1 MFFLTNEDGGSAAP
15 QYRRRRDEYQQQNE
29 QLLNYTGFFLIS
41 CRTKKYTT
49 VALQIL
55 RTFVTIL
62 INSCI
67 MMLNK
72 NNSTDVHIKDRMNS
86 AIKSVNKELQTNPAK
101 KQGMIQFVV
110 SHNTNLKSVW
120 VNITK
125 RNNIYLKRKEQLQ
138 CQSRF
143 KLKSWHKAP
152 KRWNSLAD
160 IIWVLNIHEFLF
172 SCWGFYSHM
181 TLFQIVNGFISIV
194 DRFTYTVNSF
204 ISILQ

>member
-41 CRTKKYTT
+41 CRTKKHTT

-110 SHNTNLKSVW
+110 SHNTNLKSV
-120 VNITK
+120 
-125 RNNIYLKRKEQLQ
+125 
-138 CQSRF
+138 
-143 KLKSWHKAP
+143 
-152 KRWNSLAD
+152 
-160 IIWVLNIHEFLF
+160 
-172 SCWGFYSHM
+172 
-181 TLFQIVNGFISIV
+181 
-194 DRFTYTVNSF
+194 
-204 ISILQ
+204 

>member
-1 MFFLTNEDGGSAAP
+1 MQQPQDICFFLTNEDGGSAAP

-29 QLLNYTGFFLIS
+29 QLLNYTGFCLIS

-49 VALQIL
+49 VASQIL

-86 AIKSVNKELQTNPAK
+86 AIKSVNKELQTNLAK

-110 SHNTNLKSVW
+110 SHNTNLKSV
-120 VNITK
+120 
-125 RNNIYLKRKEQLQ
+125 
-138 CQSRF
+138 
-143 KLKSWHKAP
+143 
-152 KRWNSLAD
+152 
-160 IIWVLNIHEFLF
+160 
-172 SCWGFYSHM
+172 
-181 TLFQIVNGFISIV
+181 
-194 DRFTYTVNSF
+194 
-204 ISILQ
+204 